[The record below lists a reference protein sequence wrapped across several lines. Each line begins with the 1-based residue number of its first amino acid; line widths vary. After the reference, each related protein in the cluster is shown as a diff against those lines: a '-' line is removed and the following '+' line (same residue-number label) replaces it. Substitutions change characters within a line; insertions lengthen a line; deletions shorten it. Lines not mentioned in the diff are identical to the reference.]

1 MIDDTTTASASSDDV
16 SERRAI
22 EERNAPALEQSAGAP
37 ADQRA
42 RADAESLHRID
53 DRNERAAAID
63 AMARS
68 ALVDERYDDALK
80 RFHPDAAD
88 QVAARSRVVA
98 DQAILAKEE
107 RKAAD
112 MAAMRGGSD
121 RLAKSLDE
129 RMAKS
134 ELEERGWKDR
144 DDLADVMRDLEQLA
158 HRDWQRAAN
167 LWDKYRPGDIDKP
180 VFIDG
185 DDVDDPRRPSKR
197 SNAVDRDPKA
207 AERDDVEAKD
217 AEFLTPA
224 SVRKRFIQAENK
236 FYFRDEENRLAFE
249 DRGKRL
255 VTEHNDPNV
264 ARSMV
269 EVAEARGW
277 DAIRVRGSEEF
288 KRVAWL
294 QGSLRGIEVD
304 GFKPRAVDVAKLE
317 ELRAERA
324 PDEATRA
331 SASPNRNQEL
341 VSRRQLRAEPTRET
355 AADRGA
361 VVDEHQ
367 RSLTE
372 PQRQA
377 VEALKAILRARGD
390 SEKAVDMAADM
401 AADRFQNNRVHV
413 GRVLGHG
420 QAPYENDP
428 ANAPSYFVK
437 LQTANGE
444 KTVWGVDLRRAL
456 DAGKADVG
464 DDVALAYQ
472 GRQQVTVK
480 VKERDERGTV
490 VGETDQV
497 VNRNTWDVNR
507 LDSLREEVR
516 SALTEA
522 ARKTET
528 RQPLVKV
535 YDRDAAREQP
545 RPDLV
550 REQSRRAE
558 RTR

>member
-1 MIDDTTTASASSDDV
+1 MATTSMTH
-16 SERRAI
+16 RA
-22 EERNAPALEQSAGAP
+22 P
-37 ADQRA
+37 
-42 RADAESLHRID
+42 
-53 DRNERAAAID
+53 
-63 AMARS
+63 
-68 ALVDERYDDALK
+68 LK
-80 RFHPDAAD
+80 RA
-88 QVAARSRVVA
+88 
-98 DQAILAKEE
+98 
-107 RKAAD
+107 
-112 MAAMRGGSD
+112 
-121 RLAKSLDE
+121 
-129 RMAKS
+129 
-134 ELEERGWKDR
+134 
-144 DDLADVMRDLEQLA
+144 
-158 HRDWQRAAN
+158 
-167 LWDKYRPGDIDKP
+167 
-180 VFIDG
+180 
-185 DDVDDPRRPSKR
+185 
-197 SNAVDRDPKA
+197 NAVERDRKS

-217 AEFLTPA
+217 TEFLTPA
-224 SVRKRFIQAENK
+224 SIRKRFIQAENK

-255 VTEHNDPNV
+255 VTEHNDPDV

-269 EVAEARGW
+269 ELAEARGW

-288 KRVAWL
+288 KRTAWL
-294 QGSLRGIEVD
+294 QASVRGMQVE

-317 ELRAERA
+317 ELKAERV
-324 PDEATRA
+324 PDEATRD
-331 SASPNRNQEL
+331 SAPSVRTQET
-341 VSRRQLRAEPTRET
+341 VSRPPRAEPRREA

-377 VEALKAILRARGD
+377 VEALKTILRARGD

-420 QAPYENDP
+420 QAPYENDR
-428 ANAPSYFVK
+428 ANASSYFVK

-490 VGETDQV
+490 VGEADQV

-528 RQPLVKV
+528 RQPLIKV
-535 YDRDAAREQP
+535 YDRTAAREQP
-545 RPDLV
+545 RPEPA
-550 REQSRRAE
+550 REQSRPVE

>member
-1 MIDDTTTASASSDDV
+1 MIDDTTGAPSSDDV
-16 SERRAI
+16 RERRSI
-22 EERNAPALEQSAGAP
+22 EERNAPTLEQVARLP

-42 RADAESLHRID
+42 KADAEALHRID

-63 AMARS
+63 AMARA
-68 ALVDERYDDALK
+68 ALADDRYDDALK
-80 RFHPDAAD
+80 RFNPDAAD
-88 QVAARSRVVA
+88 QVAARSRIVE
-98 DQAILAKEE
+98 DRDILAKED

-112 MAAMRGGSD
+112 MAAMRGGVD
-121 RLAKSLDE
+121 QLAKSLDE

-185 DDVDDPRRPSKR
+185 DDVDDPGARSKR
-197 SNAVDRDPKA
+197 ANAVEREPKA
-207 AERDDVEAKD
+207 AERDDADSKD
-217 AEFLTPA
+217 TEFLTPA
-224 SVRKRFIQAENK
+224 SIRKRFIQAENK
-236 FYFRDEENRLAFE
+236 FYFRDEDNRLAFE

-255 VTEHNDPNV
+255 VTEHNDPDV

-269 EVAEARGW
+269 ELAEAREW
-277 DAIRVRGSEEF
+277 KAIRIRGAEEF

-294 QGSLRGIEVD
+294 EASLRGIEVE
-304 GFKPRAVDVAKLE
+304 GFKPRAVDLSKLE
-317 ELRAERA
+317 ELKAERA
-324 PDEATRA
+324 PEERA
-331 SASPNRNQEL
+331 RDSAPTNRIEEL
-341 VSRRQLRAEPTRET
+341 ASRQLRAEPRRE
-355 AADRGA
+355 AAAERGA

-372 PQRQA
+372 PQRHA

-413 GRVLGHG
+413 GKVLGHG
-420 QAPYENDP
+420 HAPYENDP
-428 ANAPSYFVK
+428 DNASSYYVK

-464 DDVALAYQ
+464 DDIALSYQ

-480 VKERDERGTV
+480 VKERDERGAV

-497 VNRNTWDVNR
+497 VNRNAWDVIR

-516 SALTEA
+516 LALTDA
-522 ARKTET
+522 ARKTDA
-528 RQPLVKV
+528 RQPLIKV
-535 YDRDAAREQP
+535 YDRNAAREQP
-545 RPDLV
+545 RPDPA
-550 REQSRRAE
+550 REQTRPVE